1 MGIKDED
8 LGFFAPERRPI
19 KVSYFLGLVIQY
31 NNLGVLGRR
40 EGFMTAATAPSR
52 DQNFFITINPEGS
65 RSSKKLSN
73 ISNPEGR
80 DSIQTCALIRV
91 RATWP

>member
-8 LGFFAPERRPI
+8 LGFFDPERRPI
-19 KVSYFLGLVIQY
+19 KVSYFLGFGGQH
-31 NNLGVLGRR
+31 NNLGVSGHR
-40 EGFMTAATAPSR
+40 EGFMTAATTPSR
-52 DQNFFITINPEGS
+52 DQNFFIAINREVS

-73 ISNPEGR
+73 IPNPEAQR
-80 DSIQTCALIRV
+80 STQTCALIRV

>member
-19 KVSYFLGLVIQY
+19 KVSYFLGFGGQH
-31 NNLGVLGRR
+31 NNLGVSGRR

-65 RSSKKLSN
+65 DLAQKLYTN
-73 ISNPEGR
+73 RNPEAQ
-80 DSIQTCALIRV
+80 DSTQTCALARV
-91 RATWP
+91 HATRP